1 MRQLTSFRP
10 VAVTALV
17 ASAAVL
23 AACGSMNNMGTM
35 STFSQTSLPPSIQVP
50 AGNKVAWETVGVGDI
65 TYECRDKANAPGQ
78 TEWVFVGPNAVLN
91 DRMGKQVGKYYG
103 PPATWEANDG
113 SKLTATQLAVAPS
126 GPTSLPFQLV
136 KANPAMGSGAMTGV
150 THIQR
155 VATKGG
161 VVRPTPDQWKPSG
174 RPEHLRLACTESLR
188 RLRVERIDLYQLHCV
203 DPEVPLEDSMGTLFD
218 LQREGKIRHVGVS
231 NFDLPQLER
240 AMKLGTIVSVQNR
253 YGVLRRQDEA
263 MVRFCEQRRIAYLPW
278 GPLSEGRS
286 AEHPVLARVAARN
299 GSTAAQVALAWLLAH
314 SPVMIPIPGTSSLAH
329 LEENL
334 AARELVLT
342 TDDMRELDAI

>member
-23 AACGSMNNMGTM
+23 AACGSMSNKGAM

-65 TYECRDKANAPGQ
+65 TYECRDKANMPGQ

-91 DRMGKQVGKYYG
+91 DRAGKQVGKYYG

-150 THIQR
+150 TYIQR
-155 VATKGG
+155 VALTGG
-161 VVRPTPDQWKPSG
+161 VAPTT
-174 RPEHLRLACTESLR
+174 ACTPMNKGAKQT
-188 RLRVERIDLYQLHCV
+188 VKYQA
-203 DPEVPLEDSMGTLFD
+203 DYIFW
-218 LQREGKIRHVGVS
+218 K
-231 NFDLPQLER
+231 
-240 AMKLGTIVSVQNR
+240 
-253 YGVLRRQDEA
+253 
-263 MVRFCEQRRIAYLPW
+263 
-278 GPLSEGRS
+278 
-286 AEHPVLARVAARN
+286 AA
-299 GSTAAQVALAWLLAH
+299 
-314 SPVMIPIPGTSSLAH
+314 
-329 LEENL
+329 
-334 AARELVLT
+334 
-342 TDDMRELDAI
+342 